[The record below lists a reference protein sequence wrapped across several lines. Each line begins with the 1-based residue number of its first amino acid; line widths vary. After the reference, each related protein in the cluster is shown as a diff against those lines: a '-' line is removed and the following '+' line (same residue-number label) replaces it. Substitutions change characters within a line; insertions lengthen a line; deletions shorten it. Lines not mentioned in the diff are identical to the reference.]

1 MDHIHAHS
9 EMMKFNVG
17 EQVLF
22 QPSGRSEI
30 TGTEVKYNKKTVT
43 LVTEQGERWNVDPSL
58 LSPQS
63 TQNTRSTNRANII
76 DIDQG
81 QTA

>member
-1 MDHIHAHS
+1 
-9 EMMKFNVG
+9 MMKFNVG
-17 EQVLF
+17 ERMRF

-30 TGTEVKYNKKTVT
+30 SGTVVKYNKKTVT

-63 TQNTRSTNRANII
+63 THKTGSTSRANII
-76 DIDQG
+76 DIDEG